1 MGRQFLGLF
10 GNRLYFGTHGLED
23 VFVFD
28 FSSEGHPEGQDVA
41 AEQRLQVLEFSPI
54 PKVDLHVG
62 KLTASGLRY
71 CILH

>member
-41 AEQRLQVLEFSPI
+41 AEQ
-54 PKVDLHVG
+54 
-62 KLTASGLRY
+62 
-71 CILH
+71 